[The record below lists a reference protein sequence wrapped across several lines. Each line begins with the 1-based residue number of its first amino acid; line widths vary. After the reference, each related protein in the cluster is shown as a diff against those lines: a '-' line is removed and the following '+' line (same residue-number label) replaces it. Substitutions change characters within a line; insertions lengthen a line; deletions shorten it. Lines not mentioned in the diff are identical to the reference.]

1 MDLSSTNK
9 LSFSFQIET
18 ADFMILMPRMAHNSF
33 MHCFQLEQQFHM
45 TSGSE
50 LEKTVTVE

>member
-50 LEKTVTVE
+50 MEKTVTVE